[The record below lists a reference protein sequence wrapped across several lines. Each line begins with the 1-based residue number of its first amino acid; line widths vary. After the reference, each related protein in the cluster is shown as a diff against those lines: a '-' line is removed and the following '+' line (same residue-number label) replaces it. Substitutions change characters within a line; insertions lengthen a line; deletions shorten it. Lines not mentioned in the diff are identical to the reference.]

1 MILRFRSASSEP
13 EYLAINTEH
22 KTYTTDA
29 KQVNDGIHT
38 VITVACNHFD
48 HLMREVDFNCY
59 DYTENLTEPVVC
71 EPLPF

>member
-29 KQVNDGIHT
+29 EQVNDGVHT
-38 VITVACNHFD
+38 VITVACNHFT

-59 DYTENLTEPVVC
+59 DYTENLTEPVTS